1 MERYNFR
8 TTSLNNDQLNSELA
22 KRGAQTFGSVQR
34 KQQRLQR
41 FIDAE
46 EARQQERET
55 LRVIVENERR
65 KVFTR
70 TQSRTADLRRQIV
83 ATATGRQGRSRFT
96 QLLSEYLG
104 Y

>member
-8 TTSLNNDQLNSELA
+8 TTSLNNDQLTTELA
-22 KRGAQTFGSVQR
+22 KRGAQTFGTVQR

-46 EARQQERET
+46 KERET

-65 KVFTR
+65 QVV
-70 TQSRTADLRRQIV
+70 RQV
-83 ATATGRQGRSRFT
+83 VQAATGRQGRTRFGRI
-96 QLLSEYLG
+96 LNEYLG

>member
-46 EARQQERET
+46 EARMQEPI
-55 LRVIVENERR
+55 RVVIKRNVSPRNIDGGNARAEVRR
-65 KVFTR
+65 HI
-70 TQSRTADLRRQIV
+70 LMGRRSMI
-83 ATATGRQGRSRFT
+83 GR
-96 QLLSEYLG
+96 LINDYLG

>member
-8 TTSLNNDQLNSELA
+8 TTSLNNDQLNAELA
-22 KRGAQTFGSVQR
+22 KRGAQTFGSLQR

-46 EARQQERET
+46 EARLQEPI
-55 LRVIVENERR
+55 RVVIKRNLDPRAEVRR
-65 KVFTR
+65 HI
-70 TQSRTADLRRQIV
+70 LMGRRSMI
-83 ATATGRQGRSRFT
+83 GR
-96 QLLSEYLG
+96 LINEYLG

>member
-8 TTSLNNDQLNSELA
+8 TTSLNNDQLTTELA
-22 KRGAQTFGSVQR
+22 KRGAQTFGTVQR

-46 EARQQERET
+46 KERET

-65 KVFTR
+65 QVV
-70 TQSRTADLRRQIV
+70 RQV
-83 ATATGRQGRSRFT
+83 VRTATGRQGRTRFGRI
-96 QLLSEYLG
+96 LNEYLG

>member
-22 KRGAQTFGSVQR
+22 KRGAQTFGSLQR

-46 EARQQERET
+46 QARQQERET
-55 LRVIVENERR
+55 LRVVIQRNTNARAEVRR
-65 KVFTR
+65 HI
-70 TQSRTADLRRQIV
+70 LM
-83 ATATGRQGRSRFT
+83 GRQSIIGR
-96 QLLSEYLG
+96 LINEYLG

>member
-8 TTSLNNDQLNSELA
+8 TTSLNNDQLTTELA
-22 KRGAQTFGSVQR
+22 KRGAQTFGTVQR

-46 EARQQERET
+46 KERET

-65 KVFTR
+65 QVV
-70 TQSRTADLRRQIV
+70 RQV
-83 ATATGRQGRSRFT
+83 VRAAAGRQGRTRFGR
-96 QLLSEYLG
+96 LLNEYLG